1 MKTRDRILACAL
13 ELFNEQGEPN
23 VTTLEIA
30 NELNISPGNLYY
42 HFKGKEALLEALLEA
57 FLEHTRGLLRVEAM
71 PDELEPED
79 YWLFLHLLLEAIITY
94 RFLFQDL
101 SNLMGRHTFIQR
113 AMRQWLQALRQSL
126 EHLLHSLQRSGA
138 LTLDD
143 DSLLWLLD
151 NQSQTL
157 LFWFDYQR
165 IAYGDE
171 QADPVQAVI
180 QVMSPLQPYLASPAQ
195 EWWAML
201 ILRYRRQV

>member
-30 NELNISPGNLYY
+30 NELDISPGNLYY

-79 YWLFLHLLLEAIITY
+79 YWLFLHLLLEAIISY

-143 DSLLWLLD
+143 DSLQWLLD

-165 IAYGDE
+165 IAYGDK
-171 QADPVQAVI
+171 QANPGQAVI

-201 ILRYRRQV
+201 ILRYQRQD